1 MQAIQNPQFLLALL
15 TLTLVG
21 SVQGQN
27 VPFDSGSRGTTA
39 LSPTA
44 SQAIPLPPD
53 GRLEFTTI
61 NIPAGVEITFIR
73 NAANTP
79 VYLLASGDVVIDGKV
94 DVSAEQA
101 VTANGAAPF
110 RGSFGGPGGFN
121 GGMPGVQG
129 NLPGNGY
136 GPGGGLGDPLISQA
150 GAGVYSTPLGAGNS
164 RTKDGQV
171 YGSQLLMPLVG
182 GSGAGGT
189 GPFPTGGGL
198 GGGGGGG
205 AILIASSTSIQL
217 GPGSTVLATGGGA
230 SLGNRHGSGGAI
242 RLVAPTI
249 RGTGTLNV
257 QGGGGQNNAGRIRCD
272 MVNRENFA
280 LSFLPSPSIATTTE
294 SFMMTFPPV
303 MPRLRFT
310 QIAGQSVPADAPA
323 NFTVTLAPN
332 SAAQQPIRIE
342 ASGFCSDVRVII
354 RLTPASG
361 PAITLPALTLNNL
374 VSNPVEGLTVANFPA
389 NVAVTV
395 EAWTE

>member
-1 MQAIQNPQFLLALL
+1 MRAIQTTQFLLALL
-15 TLTLVG
+15 TLTHVG
-21 SVQGQN
+21 SVRGQN

-44 SQAIPLPPD
+44 SQAIQIPPD

-61 NIPAGVEITFIR
+61 TIPAGVEITFIR

-79 VYLLASGDVVIDGKV
+79 VYLLASGDVVIDGKI

-101 VTANGAAPF
+101 ITANLTATF

-121 GGMPGVQG
+121 GGMPGAQA
-129 NLPGNGY
+129 NPPGNGF
-136 GPGGGLGDPLISQA
+136 GPGGGLGDPLIALA

-164 RTKDGQV
+164 RTKDGQI

-189 GPFPTGGGL
+189 GPFAAGFGY

-205 AILIASSTSIQL
+205 AILIASTTSIQF
-217 GPGSTVLATGGGA
+217 GGGQVLATGGGA
-230 SLGNRHGSGGAI
+230 SLGNRLGSGGAI

-249 RGTGTLNV
+249 RGTGALNV
-257 QGGGGQNNAGRIRCD
+257 QGGGGHNNAGRIRCD

-280 LSFLPSPSIATTTE
+280 LSFLPSSSVATTTE

-361 PAITLPALTLNNL
+361 PSITLPPLTLNNL
-374 VSNPVEGLTVANFPA
+374 VNNPVEGVTVANFPA